1 MNITELFGKETD
13 FVTVPVGEALFR
25 AGEDPAGGAM
35 YVIMDGSVDIIV
47 GDAIV
52 ETAGPG
58 ALLGEMGLIDPA
70 KRSATAIVRSECR
83 FIRIDM
89 KRFHLLIQQTPEFAT
104 HVMKVIVKR
113 LRSMDAKL
121 LEMQA
126 AMKER

>member
-1 MNITELFGKETD
+1 MNLTELFGKETD
-13 FVTVPVGEALFR
+13 LVTVPAGEALFR
-25 AGEDPAGGAM
+25 AGDPPGGVM
-35 YVIMDGSVDIIV
+35 YVLMHGSVDILI
-47 GDAIV
+47 GDTIV

-70 KRSATAIVRSECR
+70 KRSATAMVRSECR
-83 FIRIDM
+83 FVRIDM

-126 AMKER
+126 AMKTR

>member
-1 MNITELFGKETD
+1 MNLTELFGKETD
-13 FVTVPVGEALFR
+13 LVTVAAGEALFR
-25 AGEDPAGGAM
+25 AGDPPGGVM
-35 YVIMDGSVDIIV
+35 YALMHGSVDILI
-47 GDAIV
+47 GDTIV

-83 FIRIDM
+83 FVRIDM

-104 HVMKVIVKR
+104 HVMTVIVKR

-121 LEMQA
+121 LDMQA
-126 AMKER
+126 AMKKR

>member
-1 MNITELFGKETD
+1 MNIAELFAKETD
-13 FVTVPVGEALFR
+13 LVTVPAGEALFR
-25 AGEDPAGGAM
+25 AGEDPAGGVM
-35 YVIMDGSVDIIV
+35 YVLMQGSVDILV

-70 KRSATAIVRSECR
+70 KRSATAIVRTECS
-83 FIRIDM
+83 FLRIDM

-113 LRSMDAKL
+113 LRSMDVKL
-121 LEMQA
+121 LELQA
-126 AMKER
+126 AMKKS

>member
-1 MNITELFGKETD
+1 MNVIELFGKETD
-13 FVTVPVGEALFR
+13 LVTMPAREALFR
-25 AGEDPAGGAM
+25 AGEDPAGGVM
-35 YVIMDGSVDIIV
+35 YVLMQGSVDILV
-47 GDAIV
+47 GDTIV

-83 FIRIDM
+83 FVRIDM

-126 AMKER
+126 AMKNR

>member
-1 MNITELFGKETD
+1 MNLTELFGKETD
-13 FVTVPVGEALFR
+13 LVTVPAKEALFR
-25 AGEDPAGGAM
+25 AGDPPGGVM
-35 YVIMDGSVDIIV
+35 YVLMHGSVDILV
-47 GDAIV
+47 GDTIV

-70 KRSATAIVRSECR
+70 KRSATAIVHSECR
-83 FIRIDM
+83 FVRIDM

-104 HVMKVIVKR
+104 HVMTVIVKR

-126 AMKER
+126 AMKKR